1 MNNRIAPLWSLV
13 ASAFRWFI
21 GLDESL
27 VIELADDCG
36 WDVCQHG
43 LRVRLIER
51 GTRNQTVPMTLEEAE
66 RFLEQVELRQQAV
79 N

>member
-1 MNNRIAPLWSLV
+1 MRNRIAPLWSLV
-13 ASAFRWFI
+13 VSFAKWFC

-51 GTRNQTVPMTLEEAE
+51 GTRNQTVPMTLAEAE
-66 RFLEQVELRQQAV
+66 RFLDAIDRRTQ
-79 N
+79 